1 MGYYKAG
8 KFWNDETLWK
18 AAENKEQVEVDVREY
33 LWEDLN
39 WNMSKLKDIAYEIA
53 LIKKADLSYPII
65 LDTDG
70 KVLDGCHRIVKAY
83 LDGIY
88 KIKAVTIDVD
98 NDLPKPDYDEWEAV
112 NKAKDNK

>member
-18 AAENKEQVEVDVREY
+18 AAETKTPVEVDVREY

-65 LDTDG
+65 LDTSG

-88 KIKAVTIDVD
+88 KIKAVTLDVD

-112 NKAKDNK
+112 NHRS